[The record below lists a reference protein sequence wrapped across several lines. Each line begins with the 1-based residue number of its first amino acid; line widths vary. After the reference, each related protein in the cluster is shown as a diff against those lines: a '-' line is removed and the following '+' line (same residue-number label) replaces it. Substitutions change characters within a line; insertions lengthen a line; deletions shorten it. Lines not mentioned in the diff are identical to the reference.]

1 MDYTKEMLLRTS
13 QTEEMIHTKGW
24 ENTEKYIKEQIK
36 QVTDILVK
44 ETKSVDE
51 LFFYRGQISAYQNIL
66 TEVESDIE
74 NLKNWRD
81 KSKATTNE

>member
-1 MDYTKEMLLRTS
+1 MDYVDNMLIKTT
-13 QTEEMIHTKGW
+13 QTEEMVMTKGW

-36 QVTDILVK
+36 QVTDTLVR

-66 TEVESDIE
+66 NEIDSDIQ
-74 NLKNWRD
+74 NLKNWRE
-81 KSKATTNE
+81 KSATTTSE